1 MYTLCVELREITRP
15 ARFFETVLGRRII
28 KVELVEH
35 EFRVRLNERRLRE
48 RTQ

>member
-1 MYTLCVELREITRP
+1 MFTVCVELREITRP
-15 ARFFETVLGRRII
+15 VRFFETVLGRRII
-28 KVELVEH
+28 KAELVEH